1 MARSGIL
8 YSDVAKAAS
17 QLTELGHPV
26 TVDNV
31 RKMLGD
37 TGSKSTIAPYLRQ
50 WRENHALES
59 ESSRLK
65 LPPSLLSAVQSLYE
79 GMQQEAEIRF
89 TEAEKLH
96 EETVASM
103 QTELQALKKRLEE
116 SAQAHQEVQMELRLS
131 QKEHRKTLETLERE
145 RLQSLAQQQ
154 QITLLNQRLSDKLQH
169 LQTQEEQLQ
178 QAHQQF
184 EHFQAATMRQRQEE
198 TAMHE
203 GRLQL
208 AEQQLRKTQAQLSDV
223 QAQSK
228 AHETDLHNLS
238 RLYEAALTSQA
249 QLKQ

>member
-65 LPPSLLSAVQSLYE
+65 LPPSCCLPFSLCMRE
-79 GMQQEAEIRF
+79 CSGSRNSPFQ
-89 TEAEKLH
+89 AEKLH
-96 EETVASM
+96 EETVTTL
-103 QTELQALKKRLEE
+103 QIELQALKKRLDE
-116 SAQAHQEVQMELRLS
+116 SAQAHQEALMELRLS

-154 QITLLNQRLSDKLQH
+154 QITLLDQRLTDKLLTCKCRKSSCSRPISSLSIFRRPACASDKKK
-169 LQTQEEQLQ
+169 
-178 QAHQQF
+178 
-184 EHFQAATMRQRQEE
+184 RQC
-198 TAMHE
+198 M
-203 GRLQL
+203 
-208 AEQQLRKTQAQLSDV
+208 KVVCNWLSSNY
-223 QAQSK
+223 AK
-228 AHETDLHNLS
+228 RRRNW
-238 RLYEAALTSQA
+238 
-249 QLKQ
+249 

>member
-103 QTELQALKKRLEE
+103 QAELQAQKKRLEE
-116 SAQAHQEVQMELRLS
+116 SAQAHQEVLMELRLS

-145 RLQSLAQQQ
+145 RLRIAGEGARRVAKDVAGELVEQDDAFEQRFGRIHVRHSAPHDLATCGRETGNL
-154 QITLLNQRLSDKLQH
+154 ITGAFLVPSVGTAHRLDRTWCS
-169 LQTQEEQLQ
+169 
-178 QAHQQF
+178 A
-184 EHFQAATMRQRQEE
+184 
-198 TAMHE
+198 
-203 GRLQL
+203 
-208 AEQQLRKTQAQLSDV
+208 
-223 QAQSK
+223 
-228 AHETDLHNLS
+228 TDLNTAYGYLS
-238 RLYEAALTSQA
+238 GDFFHENE
-249 QLKQ
+249 

>member
-96 EETVASM
+96 EETVANM
-103 QTELQALKKRLEE
+103 QTELQTLKKRLEE
-116 SAQAHQEVQMELRLS
+116 SAQAHQEALMELRLS

-145 RLQSLAQQQ
+145 RLQSLR
-154 QITLLNQRLSDKLQH
+154 LLN
-169 LQTQEEQLQ
+169 
-178 QAHQQF
+178 
-184 EHFQAATMRQRQEE
+184 
-198 TAMHE
+198 
-203 GRLQL
+203 
-208 AEQQLRKTQAQLSDV
+208 LR
-223 QAQSK
+223 
-228 AHETDLHNLS
+228 
-238 RLYEAALTSQA
+238 R
-249 QLKQ
+249 